1 MYKKYQS
8 KGITYV
14 GGKMKNRHLRM
25 LNPRLDS
32 TFKAIFTQDSDETR
46 KALKSFLSAMIE
58 EDVTDVTVK
67 QNEPASQ
74 FDGEKGIRYDINCVL
89 ADGTTAQVEMQGYDK
104 KCEYAKRAEY
114 YAARL
119 ASSSPHVG
127 DDWNELP
134 RSYQI
139 SVLNFTY
146 DKGNSTPLHHYTMAD
161 ISDGSRLAGILN
173 VIFLELT
180 KLPKIEDEA
189 DISVLPAAIKWG
201 TFLKEADNPVSQDL
215 IDSITESEEGIMNAE
230 VVLAALSDD
239 RWRWIE
245 QGRIDGDRRD
255 IADGLRRSKEE
266 GMNEAKIANA
276 RNLLAMN
283 LLTHEQIAQAV
294 ELPLEKIEELAP
306 KLAKET
312 TLQEV

>member
-1 MYKKYQS
+1 MYQKYKS

-32 TFKAIFTQDSDETR
+32 T
-46 KALKSFLSAMIE
+46 
-58 EDVTDVTVK
+58 TVK

-104 KCEYAKRAEY
+104 RAEY

-119 ASSSPHVG
+119 ASSAPHVG
-127 DDWNELP
+127 DDRNELP

-146 DKGNSTPLHHYTMAD
+146 DKGNFNPLHHYTMTD
-161 ISDGSRLAGILN
+161 IRDGSRLAGIRN

-180 KLPKIEDEA
+180 KLPKIEDAA
-189 DISVLPAAIKWG
+189 DISALPAAIKWG
-201 TFLKEADNPVSQDL
+201 TFLKEADNPVRQDL

-266 GMNEAKIANA
+266 GIRIGEKRGKKEGMNEAKIASA
-276 RNLLAMN
+276 RNMLARKYPVN
-283 LLTHEQIAQAV
+283 DIADIT
-294 ELPLEKIEELAP
+294 ELSVKKIEELA
-306 KLAKET
+306 KDVS
-312 TLQEV
+312 LQEV

>member
-1 MYKKYQS
+1 MEEFFNQ
-8 KGITYV
+8 
-14 GGKMKNRHLRM
+14 
-25 LNPRLDS
+25 LDS
-32 TFKAIFTQDSDETR
+32 LKAI
-46 KALKSFLSAMIE
+46 IE
-58 EDVTDVTVK
+58 EDKPFNPD
-67 QNEPASQ
+67 
-74 FDGEKGIRYDINCVL
+74 
-89 ADGTTAQVEMQGYDK
+89 
-104 KCEYAKRAEY
+104 
-114 YAARL
+114 
-119 ASSSPHVG
+119 
-127 DDWNELP
+127 
-134 RSYQI
+134 
-139 SVLNFTY
+139 FTY

-266 GMNEAKIANA
+266 GINEAKIANA
-276 RNLLAMN
+276 RNIVAS
-283 LLTHEQIAQAV
+283 IAQKRQVLYFACHDSRRIQKDS
-294 ELPLEKIEELAP
+294 E
-306 KLAKET
+306 
-312 TLQEV
+312 

>member
-1 MYKKYQS
+1 
-8 KGITYV
+8 
-14 GGKMKNRHLRM
+14 MKNKHLRM

-32 TFKAIFTQDSDETR
+32 TFKAIFTQDSEESR

-119 ASSSPHVG
+119 ASSAPHVG

-146 DKGNSTPLHHYTMAD
+146 DKGNFNPLHHYTMTD
-161 ISDGSRLAGILN
+161 ISA
-173 VIFLELT
+173 
-180 KLPKIEDEA
+180 
-189 DISVLPAAIKWG
+189 LPAAIKWG
-201 TFLKEADNPVSQDL
+201 TFLKEADNPVRQDL

-266 GMNEAKIANA
+266 GMNENKIANA
-276 RNLLAMN
+276 RNLLAMK
-283 LLTHEQIAQAV
+283 LGTHEQIAQAV
-294 ELPLEKIEELAP
+294 GLPIEKIEELAAE
-306 KLAKET
+306 LAKEV
-312 TLQEV
+312 TL